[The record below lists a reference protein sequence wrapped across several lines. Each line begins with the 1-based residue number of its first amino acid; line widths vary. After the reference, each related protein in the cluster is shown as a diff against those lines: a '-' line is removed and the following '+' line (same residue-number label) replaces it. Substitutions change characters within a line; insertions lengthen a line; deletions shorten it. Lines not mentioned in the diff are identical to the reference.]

1 MVEGAGAPEIRG
13 ELCRGCGVCAAEC
26 PSGAISMSRF
36 TDGELM
42 AQVRAALKP
51 SQGEEEHDEREL
63 LRSVR

>member
-1 MVEGAGAPEIRG
+1 MVEAAGAPEIRG

-26 PSGAISMSRF
+26 PAGAISMSRF

-51 SQGEEEHDEREL
+51 SQGEEHGEREL